1 MYKSAFVSPR
11 TDHGFVVPLPPQ
23 MQYISVVFLLE
34 IKPALVW
41 RMRDLN
47 RCQDPVM
54 RRNRLVWYSEIYLCK
69 VRYWRG
75 FSKRS
80 RAAGGGKL
88 QEQEHET
95 TSFLFIFLQIQ
106 HYTACMYTM
115 KINYCFTLII
125 TKLTIIHT
133 VLIVWS

>member
-1 MYKSAFVSPR
+1 MYKSPFISPR

-47 RCQDPVM
+47 LYQDPVM

-80 RAAGGGKL
+80 RAAGGGQL
-88 QEQEHET
+88 QEQE
-95 TSFLFIFLQIQ
+95 
-106 HYTACMYTM
+106 
-115 KINYCFTLII
+115 N
-125 TKLTIIHT
+125 
-133 VLIVWS
+133 